1 MKKKMGYDRSTIKK
15 FDAINWSEIMPR
27 LIKYARSKE
36 SILTK
41 VCSELRYSDLLQEA
55 IARVYGQGKNGKYRN
70 WDSVKYPDL
79 AIFLIFIMKEIVH
92 REIATATT
100 YKKEQLCWD
109 AVPGEERE
117 LSIENYDSVDKQH
130 SSNPEY
136 LIIEKES
143 IERLSDRLEVISDE
157 DEELGLVLLCIFDGK
172 TKSSQI
178 AEETDLPIEK
188 VYNLKRKLKRR
199 LNCYNEIQL
208 DGQ

>member
-41 VCSELRYSDLLQEA
+41 VGSELRYSDLLQEA